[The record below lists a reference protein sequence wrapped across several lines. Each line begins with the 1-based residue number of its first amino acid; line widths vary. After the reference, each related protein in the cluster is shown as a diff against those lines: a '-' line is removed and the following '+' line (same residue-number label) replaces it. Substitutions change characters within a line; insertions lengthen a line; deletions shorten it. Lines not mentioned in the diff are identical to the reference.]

1 MRRSAGPYAS
11 RRKWARYPRPAPSST
26 YTGPAVSPRE
36 VDTQSGLSP
45 GPPGEARGDHV
56 RHDAG
61 VLFGVSSVE
70 RGDEAAAA
78 LRGARARRLLDA
90 HGELAGWCGDGFGRG
105 RVGRDARGA
114 TRVHRAARESA
125 ELVAAGHG
133 RARRCRGWRPRCA
146 RARSSGSSSPV
157 LTSRAKYGCD
167 ACSTL
172 CRRAGHRRRCFA
184 RFATRVLQCSHST
197 RAPSSPSRAWLP
209 HSVAPGLASIP
220 HRRFFFAMKKTQR
233 PGEPDAGGGDAAEP
247 IASAAVDE
255 VLPTNCGK
263 SR

>member
-1 MRRSAGPYAS
+1 MC
-11 RRKWARYPRPAPSST
+11 
-26 YTGPAVSPRE
+26 
-36 VDTQSGLSP
+36 
-45 GPPGEARGDHV
+45 ARG
-56 RHDAG
+56 
-61 VLFGVSSVE
+61 
-70 RGDEAAAA
+70 
-78 LRGARARRLLDA
+78 
-90 HGELAGWCGDGFGRG
+90 
-105 RVGRDARGA
+105 
-114 TRVHRAARESA
+114 
-125 ELVAAGHG
+125 
-133 RARRCRGWRPRCA
+133 
-146 RARSSGSSSPV
+146 SSGSSSPV